1 MEQQVMY
8 KYNKMELEQFA
19 MFEEN
24 YNSTA
29 EVQCQTETQFS
40 FDKEHSILC
49 CRITINMLQDNNLIL
64 KSELKSYFD
73 IKPESIEG
81 LRKDNRIL
89 FAPPLLVQFASLCY
103 GSMRGVIYAKTIGNP
118 LNNIILPPIYFG
130 HLIDKSFVVER

>member
-49 CRITINMLQDNNLIL
+49 CRITINMLQDNNLII

-130 HLIDKSFVVER
+130 HLIDKSFVVEG